1 MSELESPA
9 RVAGNVYAE
18 LPALDDPAE
27 LYHEA
32 SKLSPATAA
41 RALAGVARLAASP
54 GLRRAVACASARH
67 LELPR
72 VRLPAPA
79 PLPTPLDEAIA
90 RRRSARSFS
99 GEPVAAAML
108 ASLLEAAYGVTGA
121 LADPQGWVQPL
132 RAAPSGGALYPLDV
146 YVAAERIDGVPSALY
161 RFDPLEPAL
170 ERLGDAVG
178 VAEATASPDLA
189 AGAAAIVALAA
200 SFWRSR
206 FKYGLRGYRFTLLEA
221 GHVAQNL
228 LLAAASLEL
237 AAVPLGGFL
246 DDRLDEAL
254 GLDGVDRSSLYVV
267 CVGAPGGAG

>member
-9 RVAGNVYAE
+9 RVAGNVYTE
-18 LPALDDPAE
+18 TPALDDPAE

-32 SKLSPATAA
+32 SKLAPATAS
-41 RALAGVARLAASP
+41 RALAGVARLGASP
-54 GLRRAVACASARH
+54 GLRRAVARSSLRH
-67 LELPR
+67 PELPL
-72 VRLPAPA
+72 VPLPAAA
-79 PLPTPLDEAIA
+79 PLPTPLDEAVA

-99 GEPVAAAML
+99 GEPVPAAML

-121 LADPQGWVQPL
+121 LADLQGWTQPL

-146 YVAAERIDGVPSALY
+146 YVAAQRIDGIPSALY
-161 RFDPLEPAL
+161 RFDPLERAL
-170 ERLGDAVG
+170 ERLGEAVG
-178 VAEATASPDLA
+178 VVEATASPELA
-189 AGAAAIVALAA
+189 LQAAAIVVLAA

-228 LLAAASLEL
+228 LLAATSLEL

-267 CVGAPGGAG
+267 CVGAPGEEP